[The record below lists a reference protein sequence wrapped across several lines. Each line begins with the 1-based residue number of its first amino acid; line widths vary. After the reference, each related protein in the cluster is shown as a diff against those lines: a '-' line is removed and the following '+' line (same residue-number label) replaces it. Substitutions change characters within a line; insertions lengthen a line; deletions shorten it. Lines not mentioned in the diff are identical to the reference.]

1 MALDSVNR
9 WQLVRGIITQKRSG
23 VIVLQ
28 SGKNY
33 LHWVID
39 RGSLVCIQS
48 TFPEASLTH
57 FIEEEQIIDPTKF
70 SSAKSQ
76 VDQSKPF
83 GSVLLRQH
91 LIKEED
97 FAKSIYRHWIACTDY
112 LFEPSMHVFW
122 SANSGL
128 LKPEFIRCDRPLA
141 DVLMQANKSSI
152 TIPTAIRAV
161 EELQPPF
168 RILSGKPDLTQFS
181 EEERRIW
188 MYLQSGTS
196 LEQIFQDREITKI
209 PCYKLL
215 FLLWVSGY
223 ISDSRTPTT
232 REIQQAATS
241 IFQRIP
247 PEWIF
252 PLCAGVVIGVL
263 LAPSAPEPKPA
274 PPLPAYRVEPMQEE
288 ALPTPAW
295 STNPDDKDFNAEPQG
310 RRDER
315 E

>member
-1 MALDSVNR
+1 MAVDSVNR

-28 SGKNY
+28 AGKNY
-33 LHWVID
+33 LHWIID
-39 RGSLVCIQS
+39 KGSLVCIQS

-57 FIEEEQIIDPTKF
+57 FIEEQQIIEPTKL
-70 SSAKSQ
+70 SIAKSQ
-76 VDQSKPF
+76 VDQTKPF

-91 LIKEED
+91 LLNEED
-97 FAKSIYRHWIACTDY
+97 FAKNIFRHWIACTDF
-112 LFEPSMHVFW
+112 LFEPSIHLFW

-141 DVLMQANKSSI
+141 DVLMLANKNSI
-152 TIPTAIRAV
+152 TIPTAIRVV
-161 EELQPPF
+161 EELKPPF
-168 RILSGKPDLTQFS
+168 RILSGKPDLSQFN
-181 EEERRIW
+181 EEERRVW
-188 MYLQSGTS
+188 MYLQSGST

-223 ISDSRTPTT
+223 ISDSRMPTA
-232 REIQQAATS
+232 REVQQATTS

-247 PEWIF
+247 AEWIF
-252 PLCAGVVIGVL
+252 PLCAGTIIGVL

-274 PPLPAYRVEPMQEE
+274 PPPAVYRNGPLEEE
-288 ALPTPAW
+288 ALPKPAW
-295 STNPDDKDFNAEPQG
+295 STEKNEEFNTETQ
-310 RRDER
+310 RHREDEN

>member
-9 WQLVRGIITQKRSG
+9 WQLVRSIIIQKRSG

-33 LHWVID
+33 LHWIIHQ
-39 RGSLVCIQS
+39 GCLVCIQS

-57 FIEEEQIIDPTKF
+57 FIEQEQVIDPTKF
-70 SSAKSQ
+70 TNAKSQ
-76 VDQSKPF
+76 VDQTKPF

-91 LIKEED
+91 LLKEED

-122 SANSGL
+122 SANSAL

-161 EELQPPF
+161 EELKPPF
-168 RILSGKPDLTQFS
+168 RMVSGKPNLAQFS
-181 EEERRIW
+181 EEEKRIW
-188 MYLQSGTS
+188 MYLQSGAT

-223 ISDSRTPTT
+223 ISDSRMLTA
-232 REIQQAATS
+232 REVQQATTS

-252 PLCAGVVIGVL
+252 PLCAGVLIGVL
-263 LAPSAPEPKPA
+263 LAPSAPEPKPS
-274 PPLPAYRVEPMQEE
+274 PPLPAYRVDPLVEE
-288 ALPTPAW
+288 ELPKPAW
-295 STNPDDKDFNAEPQG
+295 SPKEDDINAKTQ
-310 RRDER
+310 RREDE
-315 E
+315 

>member
-9 WQLVRGIITQKRSG
+9 WQLVRGIVTQKKSG

-33 LHWVID
+33 LHWIID
-39 RGSLVCIQS
+39 QGSLVCIQS

-57 FIEEEQIIDPTKF
+57 FIEEEQIIEPAKF
-70 SSAKSQ
+70 SSAKNQ
-76 VDQSKPF
+76 VDQTKPF
-83 GSVLLRQH
+83 GSVLLRQR
-91 LIKEED
+91 LLKEED
-97 FAKSIYRHWIACTDY
+97 FAKSIFRHWIACTDY

-122 SANSGL
+122 SANSAL

-152 TIPTAIRAV
+152 SIPTAIRVV
-161 EELQPPF
+161 EELKAPF
-168 RILSGKPDLTQFS
+168 RIISRKPDLSQFS
-181 EEERRIW
+181 DEERRIW
-188 MYLQSGTS
+188 MYLQSGTN

-209 PCYKLL
+209 PCYKFL

-223 ISDSRTPTT
+223 IADSRMLTA
-232 REIQQAATS
+232 REVQQATTS

-252 PLCAGVVIGVL
+252 PLCAGVLIGVL
-263 LAPSAPEPKPA
+263 LAPSTSEPKPA
-274 PPLPAYRVEPMQEE
+274 PLLPAYRVEPVEE
-288 ALPTPAW
+288 EELPKPAW
-295 STNPDDKDFNAEPQG
+295 STQDEEEFNTETQ
-310 RRDER
+310 RHREDEGK
-315 E
+315 